1 MNKLLGKLLIIIVM
15 IQILIFHSVL
25 SVKGEQPV
33 LASRISV
40 ITEITSSE
48 PDDNPLFENYTSFK
62 IKAEVEILNRADENQ
77 TVISPDLK
85 LMINATLV
93 NQSLTLVVEAMG
105 SCMITYDT
113 YSPGITIENHSIK
126 VYINQTN
133 LTQLPDGNYTLWR
146 PIDNGEELPMII
158 RMKSG
163 IMNITYS
170 SFDNQE
176 TDKVSL
182 LLIFLLVLFISLF
195 SYVIIVYIRRRLGTT

>member
-1 MNKLLGKLLIIIVM
+1 MQHWLI
-15 IQILIFHSVL
+15 
-25 SVKGEQPV
+25 
-33 LASRISV
+33 
-40 ITEITSSE
+40 
-48 PDDNPLFENYTSFK
+48 
-62 IKAEVEILNRADENQ
+62 NR
-77 TVISPDLK
+77 
-85 LMINATLV
+85 
-93 NQSLTLVVEAMG
+93 
-105 SCMITYDT
+105 C
-113 YSPGITIENHSIK
+113 ITIENHSIK

>member
-33 LASRISV
+33 LASRISE

-93 NQSLTLVVEAMG
+93 NQSL
-105 SCMITYDT
+105 YH
-113 YSPGITIENHSIK
+113 Y
-126 VYINQTN
+126 
-133 LTQLPDGNYTLWR
+133 R
-146 PIDNGEELPMII
+146 
-158 RMKSG
+158 KSL
-163 IMNITYS
+163 Y
-170 SFDNQE
+170 
-176 TDKVSL
+176 
-182 LLIFLLVLFISLF
+182 
-195 SYVIIVYIRRRLGTT
+195 

>member
-1 MNKLLGKLLIIIVM
+1 
-15 IQILIFHSVL
+15 
-25 SVKGEQPV
+25 
-33 LASRISV
+33 
-40 ITEITSSE
+40 
-48 PDDNPLFENYTSFK
+48 SFK

-93 NQSLTLVVEAMG
+93 NQSFKLVVEAMG
-105 SCMITYDT
+105 PCMITYDT

-126 VYINQTN
+126 VYINQTD

-146 PIDNGEELPMII
+146 PINAGEELPTII
-158 RMKSG
+158 RIKSG

-182 LLIFLLVLFISLF
+182 SLTFSLVVISLF
-195 SYVIIVYIRRRLGTT
+195 SYVIVVRNYLKYL